1 MTIFGRRPCWSTT
14 YLTRWPYLQRIRV
27 LPEYYSSLQDEK
39 AKERYVEKIS
49 YVGGLDP
56 YRIPR
61 KEWSDSIELWPGVI
75 VNPVPPIF
83 CIPVRNSLVNM
94 APPYDSLVNCVWG
107 YRIPVGYFVSPYVSP
122 TWILYP
128 PTDSTTRLRRSS
140 RNVSANDLE
149 SWGNGQLFLWQRIAT
164 RTLDLT

>member
-1 MTIFGRRPCWSTT
+1 MRKLRKDTWRRFRT
-14 YLTRWPYLQRIRV
+14 LVVLIRT
-27 LPEYYSSLQDEK
+27 EFREK
-39 AKERYVEKIS
+39 SGQIRS
-49 YVGGLDP
+49 N
-56 YRIPR
+56 
-61 KEWSDSIELWPGVI
+61 WPGVI

-94 APPYDSLVNCVWG
+94 VPPYDSLVNCVWG

-128 PTDSTTRLRRSS
+128 PTDSTTTLRRSS